1 MGLTATARP
10 CLGSCQMTPNFWC
23 TSLLGDVE
31 APEAAE
37 ELTPTAVDEAEDLDD
52 IDALPLDESDATNR
66 V

>member
-1 MGLTATARP
+1 M
-10 CLGSCQMTPNFWC
+10 GSCQMTPNFWC

-37 ELTPTAVDEAEDLDD
+37 ELTPTAVDEAEDPDD